1 MRIKDK
7 VFENI
12 VANLV
17 IVAVI
22 AVLVTGAFLSDGAV
36 PAAVGGKAIYHGN
49 TSEPR
54 VTLMVN
60 VYWGTEYITPMLDI
74 FDAYGVKTTF
84 FIGGVWAS
92 KNNDLV
98 KEISARGHE
107 IGNHGYLHLDHG
119 KLSEFRNIEEIELT
133 SRLIKEL
140 TGRPTSLFA
149 PPSGAIGSNMFK
161 ACEKTGHTVIM
172 WSRDTI
178 DWRDKDKDLVYKRA
192 TNGIQNGDLV
202 LMHPT
207 AHTLEALPSILKYY
221 KQNGFSVTTV
231 SNNIAQS
238 N

>member
-119 KLSEFRNIEEIELT
+119 KLSESRNIEEIELT

-149 PPSGAIGSNMFK
+149 PPSGAIGSDMFK